1 MKQIPPLPSS
11 ESITA
16 LLREIAPGSRLV
28 DIRLMDG
35 SFSNSTVLVTAVTP
49 HNHTQQFVIRRYAVF
64 GSYDR
69 GEKARR
75 EYKTLELLARHNLPV
90 PEPLFLDT
98 TGDVLDT
105 PGIVTSFVAGRQ
117 VVTPANMAGWV
128 RELAVTLARIHA
140 VPVTAVE
147 TSFLLNANAEVGWFL
162 KSGQV
167 PDYMQQHP
175 QGEAIWQAVHD
186 LLPTLIPVRHS
197 LVHIDYW
204 TGNILWQ
211 GGRITAVLDWEEAS
225 CGDPGYDVA
234 YMRAELALLGGLPL
248 ADQFLAVYE
257 KEMGSP
263 VANSP
268 LWELAAAVRFI
279 EDPAGMIPEW
289 QTFGTIHCTP
299 ESVSDNFN
307 QFVTNALREAGL

>member
-28 DIRLMDG
+28 DMRLMDG
-35 SFSNSTVLVTAVTP
+35 SFSNSTVLVTAVTNT
-49 HNHTQQFVIRRYAVF
+49 NHTQQFVVRRYAVF
-64 GSYDR
+64 GDYDR

-75 EYKTLELLARHNLPV
+75 EYKTLELLAAPGLPA

-105 PGIVTSFVAGRQ
+105 PGIVTSFVAGQQ
-117 VVTPANMAGWV
+117 VIAPVDVGSWV

-147 TSFLLNANAEVGWFL
+147 TSFLLNANAEVVWFL

-175 QGEAIWQAVHD
+175 QGEAIWRAVHD
-186 LLPTLIPVRHS
+186 LLPTLIPVRPG

-204 TGNILWQ
+204 TGNILWA
-211 GGRITAVLDWEEAS
+211 GGKITAVLDWEEAAY
-225 CGDPGYDVA
+225 GDPGYDVA
-234 YMRAELALLGGLPL
+234 YMRAELALLGGLSL
-248 ADQFLAVYE
+248 ADQFLAAYE
-257 KEMGSP
+257 AEYGRA
-263 VANSP
+263 VVNLP
-268 LWELAAAVRFI
+268 LWELAASVRFI
-279 EDPAGMIPEW
+279 ENPAGMIPEW
-289 QTFGTIHCTP
+289 QTFCSINCTLQ
-299 ESVSDNFN
+299 SVNHHFN
-307 QFVTNALREAGL
+307 QFAAQARQKVGI